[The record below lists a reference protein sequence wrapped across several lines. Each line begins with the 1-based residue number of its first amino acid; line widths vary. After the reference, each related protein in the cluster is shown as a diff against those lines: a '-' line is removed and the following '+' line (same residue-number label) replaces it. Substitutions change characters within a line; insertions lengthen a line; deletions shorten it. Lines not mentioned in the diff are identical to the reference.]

1 MDPPRMDPPGPAQ
14 GQHQHEPISFGIDQ
28 ILNSPEQD
36 SAPPPPPRGPDGATF
51 LGGPGGRGGAPYP
64 ALPAPFPAIA
74 APFEDSGSYSV
85 NLSLAP
91 AGVIR
96 VPAHRPIPGAVP
108 PPISSAIPAMPA
120 VPSLG
125 SLNFPWMESSRRF
138 VKDRFT
144 GKAPGRSARAGSRQ
158 RTEGPI
164 KNTKRNNNGNASKN
178 KSKGGRWMFPSPALA
193 ASRKI
198 ALLTPWIARG
208 APGGGRAPFV
218 SAALRQEV
226 EAGPRGAAVPPG
238 AGGARA
244 AGGQSGGPV
253 GGRPAPCGRG
263 ADPCASPSGSGGGA
277 DALHG
282 DTADRASLPE
292 PDSAE
297 AQEAADI
304 LLPGAD
310 LRAGEAIPSAE
321 VPGLGRA
328 RCPRQVPQDD
338 GRPGEDLVPEPAHQV
353 AAADGGGAGGRAAA
367 GEPADAA
374 AAARRLP
381 EVAERVDPARPAVPA
396 QLVAVRTAE
405 PAALG
410 GGERQDPPGHLPRLS
425 PADGALSGLARGA
438 RLAAPPA
445 PGPRLPRR
453 GGWRGGERRQRG

>member
-1 MDPPRMDPPGPAQ
+1 MDPPGPAP

-36 SAPPPPPRGPDGATF
+36 SAPPPPQPPPPPPPPRGPDGATF

-144 GKAPGRSARAGSRQ
+144 GKTPGRSGRAGGSRQ

-164 KNTKRNNNGNASKN
+164 KNLKRNYNSNANKN
-178 KSKGGRWMFPSPALA
+178 KSKGGRWMLSSPALA

-198 ALLTPWIARG
+198 ALLTAWIARG
-208 APGGGRAPFV
+208 APGGGRAPLV
-218 SAALRQEV
+218 PAALRREV
-226 EAGPRGAAVPPG
+226 ETGPRGAAVSPG
-238 AGGARA
+238 PAGRGLPAGRA
-244 AGGQSGGPV
+244 AAP

-263 ADPCASPSGSGGGA
+263 ADPSAA
-277 DALHG
+277 ALTPFTVTRRIGHPYQNR
-282 DTADRASLPE
+282 TPPKRKKPRTSFSRVQICELEKRFHRQKYLA
-292 PDSAE
+292 SAE
-297 AQEAADI
+297 
-304 LLPGAD
+304 
-310 LRAGEAIPSAE
+310 
-321 VPGLGRA
+321 
-328 RCPRQVPQDD
+328 
-338 GRPGEDLVPEPAHQV
+338 
-353 AAADGGGAGGRAAA
+353 RAALA
-367 GEPADAA
+367 KSLKMTDAQVKTWFQN
-374 AAARRLP
+374 RR
-381 EVAERVDPARPAVPA
+381 
-396 QLVAVRTAE
+396 TK
-405 PAALG
+405 
-410 GGERQDPPGHLPRLS
+410 
-425 PADGALSGLARGA
+425 
-438 RLAAPPA
+438 
-445 PGPRLPRR
+445 
-453 GGWRGGERRQRG
+453 WR